1 MKYAKIVRSYT
12 ALCGRVLPLGSI
24 YGRIPCT
31 FRHSVG
37 YRDKSGRVHRR
48 ASKKIRDVT
57 YYIPRPES
65 CAQNGAV
72 WFYFYDYARDKWVES
87 NTKYVKA
94 YQAIYDAVLPIL
106 QDMDYLALRSQDITT
121 LTAPCQRREIP
132 KSGQRGVPGYATN
145 PHIMTGDINAARR
158 ACVRPTNHVR

>member
-1 MKYAKIVRSYT
+1 MKYARIVKTYT
-12 ALCGRVLPLGSI
+12 TLCGRVLPLGSI

-48 ASKKIRDVT
+48 ASSKIQDVT
-57 YYIPRPES
+57 YYIPKPEN
-65 CAQNGAV
+65 CVMNGAV

-87 NTKYVKA
+87 NTKYIKG
-94 YQAIYDAVLPIL
+94 YQAIYDAVVPLL
-106 QDMDYLALRSQDITT
+106 RDMDYIALRHEDITT
-121 LTAPCQRREIP
+121 MTAPCQRKVPPR
-132 KSGQRGVPGYATN
+132 SDQRGVPGYATN

-158 ACVRPTNHVR
+158 TGVTPTNHVR